1 MENKKEKISK
11 VLFIIGVSL
20 PLITLLL
27 AFLFSSK
34 SPVKVYAES
43 NDRYFTR
50 LNSGYT
56 NNYWLWLQNYQY
68 QDFEATYSYDYITS
82 YNGYGYYLLQV
93 PSDNPD
99 IKSLF
104 FLFNS
109 VNTLPMSNYTF
120 NGGNLFEIG
129 FLPTSYTTAILN
141 NMYLPYK
148 ITLNSNEWLQFES
161 YFFYL
166 DLTDIPISTEG
177 YGYLVVKCKSNLYS
191 QLNSYYA
198 YPNLIPTD
206 LSTFDT
212 SQYWYDFGYQDGY
225 DNGRESAYDDY
236 YQDGYY
242 HGYNDGIRESS
253 QSYGITDLL
262 FSIFDTPFQV
272 MYNLFSF
279 TIFGTTAWTI
289 IISLTTLLL
298 VLWLVKRLLT

>member
-1 MENKKEKISK
+1 MENKIKQNKNTVKIAIAIAMLIFTI
-11 VLFIIGVSL
+11 VLVVL
-20 PLITLLL
+20 
-27 AFLFSSK
+27 SK
-34 SPVKVYAES
+34 SFTHIKAES

-56 NNYWLWLQNYQY
+56 NNYWLWLQSYQY
-68 QDFEATYSYDYITS
+68 QDFEATFSYDYMTS

-109 VNTLPMSNYTF
+109 VNTLPLSNYTF
-120 NGGNLFEIG
+120 NGDNLFEIG
-129 FLPTSYTTAILN
+129 FLPTSYTTTILN

-148 ITLNSNEWLQFES
+148 ITLNSNEWVQFES
-161 YFFYL
+161 YLFYL

-212 SQYWYDFGYQDGY
+212 AQYWYDFGYQDGF

-242 HGYNDGIRESS
+242 DGYINGIRESS